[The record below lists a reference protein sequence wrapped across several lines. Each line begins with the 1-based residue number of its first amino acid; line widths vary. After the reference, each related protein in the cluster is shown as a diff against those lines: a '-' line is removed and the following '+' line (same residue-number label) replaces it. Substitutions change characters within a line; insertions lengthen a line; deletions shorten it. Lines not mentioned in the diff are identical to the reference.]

1 MYPIDSSIKIIDI
14 GTIKIFFKNTIIH
27 ILKLLNPKSII
38 LVFIVQP
45 IDIAFTINTIIATGS
60 KGNLNINILIPM
72 LLEILDV
79 EMDQREVETIRRDLY
94 AMKDGELVTPL

>member
-1 MYPIDSSIKIIDI
+1 MLEFTRKESIMITKKNKKGKLVENDI
-14 GTIKIFFKNTIIH
+14 RPLIKTFD
-27 ILKLLNPKSII
+27 
-38 LVFIVQP
+38 LVSLDDERATFE
-45 IDIAFTINTIIATGS
+45 AIIATGS

>member
-1 MYPIDSSIKIIDI
+1 M
-14 GTIKIFFKNTIIH
+14 
-27 ILKLLNPKSII
+27 
-38 LVFIVQP
+38 
-45 IDIAFTINTIIATGS
+45 
-60 KGNLNINILIPM
+60 NLNINILIPM